1 MASRLHFQAI
11 LIKINVFW
19 KSYLPLP
26 LRSKIYENDWGLRQM
41 SALEN
46 RYSKDE
52 EKWIF
57 YNKINTN
64 IITRITYLA
73 QIPHNRPNFNH
84 INNPV

>member
-1 MASRLHFQAI
+1 
-11 LIKINVFW
+11 
-19 KSYLPLP
+19 
-26 LRSKIYENDWGLRQM
+26 M

-46 RYSKDE
+46 RYNKDE